1 MTVVFIKRKILNT
14 DTLPEITSCEVKA
27 DIKMVCLKAK
37 ECQRLPA
44 TSREGRMEQFLHCLH
59 ESTLPTPGCQ
69 VSGFQTFEQYISVVL
84 TIQ

>member
-14 DTLPEITSCEVKA
+14 DTLPEITSCDVKA

-44 TSREGRMEQFLHCLH
+44 TSR
-59 ESTLPTPGCQ
+59 S
-69 VSGFQTFEQYISVVL
+69 
-84 TIQ
+84 